1 MDDRSRGAPILLF
14 DGVCNLCNGFVG
26 FVLARERD
34 SELRFCAMQTSGG
47 QELLRRFGLP
57 LAEFESLAL
66 IEDGTV
72 HLKSEAYLRV
82 LRHLRFPWPWLGAAR
97 IVPRPA
103 RDWLYDGIARN
114 RYRLFGR
121 RAACMVPPASSA
133 GRFLS

>member
-1 MDDRSRGAPILLF
+1 VDDRRQGGPILLF

-26 FVLARERD
+26 FVLTRERG
-34 SELRFCAMQTSGG
+34 SELRFCAMQSPRG

-57 LAEFESLAL
+57 LAEFESVAL
-66 IEDGTV
+66 IEDGAA
-72 HLKSEAYLRV
+72 HLKSEAFLRV
-82 LRHLRFPWPWLGAAR
+82 LRHLRFPWPWLGWAR
-97 IVPRPA
+97 IVPRPV

-121 RAACMVPPASSA
+121 RAACMVPPPRSA